1 MDELTPFTRWT
12 GPHGLV
18 HQPGLDGLRGLAVAA
33 VVAFHL
39 GIDEASGGYLGVSLF
54 FTLSGFLIGTLILD
68 EVVTTGR
75 FSLPAFWRRRV
86 RRLLPPALITLAVV
100 AVGRRLTP
108 ALEATTRGDI
118 VASSL
123 NVANWHFLAEGSS
136 YAELFGGPSA
146 VLHFWSLAIEEQF
159 YLVVGLLAV
168 LVAGRA
174 RRPVRLVFVVAVA
187 AALLSFVIPIVAGA
201 GIDRIYYGS
210 DTRAGELMVGV
221 AAAAVFVSARR
232 RALVLAHGRWLGATA
247 AGAMA
252 VTVALWVVA
261 TPDSEA
267 LRRGLLPLT
276 AACSVLLVVGALL
289 PSGPV
294 AALARLGSLR
304 WLGGISYALYLVH
317 WPVIVVADRLIAP
330 SPTRSLAIVAISVAL
345 AQLSAIVVEHPMRR
359 RQRIAG
365 RPLAFAAAA
374 TLAIVAV
381 AAVVDGRATRSA
393 ALLGGLSA
401 EAADGDG
408 DADATRAD
416 TTDAVRVGMFGDS
429 VGLSLLLALGE
440 ATAPPAFERAPSE
453 VDLGCGIALSPSP
466 PPEQPGA
473 CDDPAGR
480 FAAKAAAND
489 VDVAVLISCQ
499 WELLAQPLPGAGDGQ
514 YVIGDPSF
522 DEHVRNRF
530 ETVAD
535 RLSAA
540 GVGRILWMTCPY
552 LSSTVGIEGLSPS
565 FVDSRD
571 PARVDRL
578 NAIITAIA
586 ADRPDVEVLRFSEW
600 INGRVDDAGIRPDGS
615 HYEYRRHNPA
625 ADAFV
630 EYVNAALAR

>member
-1 MDELTPFTRWT
+1 MAMATPT
-12 GPHGLV
+12 
-18 HQPGLDGLRGLAVAA
+18 
-33 VVAFHL
+33 
-39 GIDEASGGYLGVSLF
+39 
-54 FTLSGFLIGTLILD
+54 
-68 EVVTTGR
+68 
-75 FSLPAFWRRRV
+75 RRV
-86 RRLLPPALITLAVV
+86 
-100 AVGRRLTP
+100 
-108 ALEATTRGDI
+108 
-118 VASSL
+118 
-123 NVANWHFLAEGSS
+123 
-136 YAELFGGPSA
+136 
-146 VLHFWSLAIEEQF
+146 
-159 YLVVGLLAV
+159 
-168 LVAGRA
+168 
-174 RRPVRLVFVVAVA
+174 
-187 AALLSFVIPIVAGA
+187 
-201 GIDRIYYGS
+201 
-210 DTRAGELMVGV
+210 
-221 AAAAVFVSARR
+221 
-232 RALVLAHGRWLGATA
+232 
-247 AGAMA
+247 
-252 VTVALWVVA
+252 
-261 TPDSEA
+261 
-267 LRRGLLPLT
+267 
-276 AACSVLLVVGALL
+276 
-289 PSGPV
+289 
-294 AALARLGSLR
+294 
-304 WLGGISYALYLVH
+304 
-317 WPVIVVADRLIAP
+317 
-330 SPTRSLAIVAISVAL
+330 
-345 AQLSAIVVEHPMRR
+345 
-359 RQRIAG
+359 
-365 RPLAFAAAA
+365 
-374 TLAIVAV
+374 
-381 AAVVDGRATRSA
+381 
-393 ALLGGLSA
+393 
-401 EAADGDG
+401 
-408 DADATRAD
+408 AD

-514 YVIGDPSF
+514 YVIGDASF

-552 LSSTVGIEGLSPS
+552 LSPTVGIQGLSPS

-630 EYVNAALAR
+630 EYVNTALAR